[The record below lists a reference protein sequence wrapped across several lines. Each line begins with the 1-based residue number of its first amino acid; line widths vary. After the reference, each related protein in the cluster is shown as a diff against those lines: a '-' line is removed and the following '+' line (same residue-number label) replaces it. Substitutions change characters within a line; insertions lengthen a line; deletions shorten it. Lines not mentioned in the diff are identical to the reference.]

1 MAKDWTTLVGNGMDL
16 NITAKRAMKKKKM
29 LLTRE
34 QSPLAGCFTHATFL
48 HKDSKSLT
56 PSTSSS
62 SSSWTRMCHGVRR
75 MCAVT
80 LQTPTPAHVLL
91 LPITMAKF
99 SMSDS
104 KPSLF

>member
-1 MAKDWTTLVGNGMDL
+1 MAKDWTTLVGNWMDL

-34 QSPLAGCFTHATFL
+34 QSPLAGCLTHATFL
-48 HKDSKSLT
+48 HKDSKSKQQTVFLT

-62 SSSWTRMCHGVRR
+62 STSSWRRMCHGVRR

-80 LQTPTPAHVLL
+80 LQNPGRL
-91 LPITMAKF
+91 LPLL
-99 SMSDS
+99 MSFYS
-104 KPSLF
+104 P